1 MRSTTTY
8 FKPVVNLS
16 ARFTLTSAFLLLL
29 TCTFAQETVI
39 RGKITDA
46 FSGDPIPFVNVVFK
60 GTSIGT
66 TTDFDGN
73 FVLRTSTP
81 TDSLLASYIGYK
93 SRSKPVKK
101 GVDQTINFQLEEE
114 VTRLRDIIILSGEN
128 PAFPILRNVI
138 SNKNTN
144 DKRKLSAFEFDSYSK
159 IEIDVDNI
167 TDKFRKKKIVSRIT
181 QVLDSIE
188 RIAGEDGKPV
198 LPIFISE
205 SVSKFYYRANPEL
218 KFENIKE
225 TKISGVGFED
235 GSLMAQLIG
244 TSFQEYNFYK
254 NWLNI
259 LDKDFVSPIAD
270 GWKLYYDYDLIDSL
284 YIGEDFCYRLDFF
297 PKSPQALAFT
307 GTMWITKREFAIKQ
321 IEATIGKEA
330 NLNFIEKIRI
340 QQELTK
346 TEGGAWLPVKNRML
360 VDVGEVRDQWAGLL
374 AKFYTS
380 NKNIIVDEP
389 KEPKFYEK
397 PILLDEG
404 YILNQH
410 DEDHWNKLRHDP
422 LTETEKNV
430 YRMID
435 TLQNI
440 PVVRTYI
447 DVAKILVN
455 GYKKAGKIDIGPY
468 LSLVAFNDI
477 EGVRVQS
484 GFRTNYQFS
493 KTWSFGGQLAYGF
506 KDEEIKYSAFVQH
519 ILDRK
524 HWTTVSLRARS
535 DLGRVGID
543 DENLADNY
551 LFLAATRF
559 GIYRRGYYFDETRFN
574 FQREVIKGF
583 SQRVAVRYNTFK
595 PSFEFGYYTNPG
607 DISSLHQNFQT
618 AEVILESR
626 FARDEL
632 FIQYDNERLSLGAQK
647 WPIIT
652 LRYTRGLKGIGGSD
666 FEYDKFR
673 FSVLKKLPMG
683 PLGTGRVTLTG
694 EYINGIL
701 PYPLLS
707 FHIGNET
714 PFYTDVI
721 YSLMNFGEFFSD
733 RFVSMQYR
741 QNFEGFILNRIPLM
755 RKLKWRLTGL
765 ANVIYADLRDEN
777 LTLSEP
783 LPFPAGNNNLT
794 LNRPYVELGY
804 GVENIFRFI
813 RVDFVHRLSYLENDR
828 ARKFGVLFTAQFKL

>member
-1 MRSTTTY
+1 MYSNIVRLTVRLKVLVWLVLS
-8 FKPVVNLS
+8 PVAVL
-16 ARFTLTSAFLLLL
+16 
-29 TCTFAQETVI
+29 AQETVI

-73 FVLRTSTP
+73 YVLRTTSP
-81 TDSLLASYIGYK
+81 TDSLQASYIGYK
-93 SRSKPVKK
+93 PRTKVVQK
-101 GVDQTINFQLEEE
+101 GISQTINFQLEEE
-114 VTRLRDIIILSGEN
+114 VTRLRDIVIMAGEN
-128 PAFPILRNVI
+128 PAFAVLRNVVK
-138 SNKNTN
+138 NKAVN
-144 DKRKLSAFEFDSYSK
+144 DKRKLSAYEFDSYSK

-167 TDKFRKKKIVSRIT
+167 TDKFKQKKIVSRIT
-181 QVLDSIE
+181 QVLDSIQQ
-188 RIAGEDGKPV
+188 IAGEDGQPV

-205 SVSKFYYRANPEL
+205 SVSKFYYRNNPEL

-225 TKISGVGFED
+225 TKISGIGFED
-235 GSLMAQLIG
+235 GSLMAQLVG
-244 TSFQEYNFYK
+244 ASFQEYNFYK

-270 GWKLYYDYDLIDSL
+270 GWRLYYEYDLMDSL
-284 YIGEDFCYRLDFF
+284 DVEGDYCYRLDFF

-307 GTMWITKREFAIKQ
+307 GTMWITKNEYAIKR
-321 IEATIGKEA
+321 IEVTVGKEA
-330 NLNFIEKIRI
+330 NLNFIEKIKI
-340 QQELTK
+340 QQELAK
-346 TEGGAWLPVKNRML
+346 TEGGAWIPVKNRVL
-360 VDVGEVRDQWAGLL
+360 VDAGEVRDQWAGLL

-380 NKNIIVDEP
+380 NRNIVVNEP

-397 PILLDEG
+397 QILLDEG
-404 YILNQH
+404 YILNMN
-410 DEDHWNKLRHDP
+410 DEEHWNTLRHDP

-435 TLQNI
+435 TLQHI

-447 DVAKILVN
+447 DLVKILIN
-455 GYKKAGKIDIGPY
+455 GYKKVGKVDIGPY
-468 LSLVAFNDI
+468 LSLVAFNNI
-477 EGVRVQS
+477 EGVRIQT
-484 GFRTNYQFS
+484 GFKTNYSFS
-493 KTWSFGGQLAYGF
+493 KKLSFGAQLGYGF
-506 KDEEIKYSAFVQH
+506 DDERIKYSAFVQH

-524 HWTTVSLRARS
+524 RWTTMSIRVRS

-543 DENLADNY
+543 DENLADDY

-559 GIYRRGYYFDETRFN
+559 GVFRRGYYFDESRFN
-574 FQREVIKGF
+574 FQRELIKGF
-583 SQRVAVRYNTFK
+583 SQRIAVRYNTFR
-595 PSFEFGYYTNPG
+595 PLFDFGYYTNPG
-607 DISSLHQNFQT
+607 DVTTLQQSFQS

-632 FIQYDNERLSLGAQK
+632 FLQYDNERVSMGAQK

-652 LRYTRGLKGIGGSD
+652 LRYTRGLKGVGGSD
-666 FEYDKFR
+666 FEYDKYR
-673 FSVLKKLPMG
+673 FSILKKLPMG
-683 PLGTGRVTLTG
+683 PLGSGKATITG
-694 EYINGIL
+694 EYIDGTL

-733 RFVSMQYR
+733 RFVSLQYR
-741 QNFEGFILNRIPLM
+741 QYFEGFLLNRVPLM

-765 ANVIYADLRDEN
+765 ANVIYGDLRDEN
-777 LTLSEP
+777 LAMSEP
-783 LPFPAGNNNLT
+783 LPFPVGNSNLT
-794 LNRPYVELGY
+794 IDRPYIELGY
-804 GVENIFRFI
+804 GVENIFKFL

>member
-1 MRSTTTY
+1 MYSNIVRLTTRLKVLVWLIL
-8 FKPVVNLS
+8 FPAVIL
-16 ARFTLTSAFLLLL
+16 
-29 TCTFAQETVI
+29 AQETVI

-73 FVLRTSTP
+73 YVLRTTSP
-81 TDSLLASYIGYK
+81 TDSLQASYIGYK
-93 SRSKPVKK
+93 PRTKVVQK
-101 GVDQTINFQLEEE
+101 GISQTINFQLEEE
-114 VTRLRDIIILSGEN
+114 VTRLRDIVIMAGEN
-128 PAFPILRNVI
+128 PAFAVLRNVVK
-138 SNKNTN
+138 NKEFN
-144 DKRKLSAFEFDSYSK
+144 DKRKLSAYEFDSYSK

-167 TDKFRKKKIVSRIT
+167 TDKFKEKKLISRIT
-181 QVLDSIE
+181 QVMDSIQQ
-188 RIAGEDGKPV
+188 IAGEDGKPV
-198 LPIFISE
+198 LPVFISE
-205 SVSKFYYRANPEL
+205 SVSKFYYRNNPEL

-225 TKISGVGFED
+225 TKISGIGFED
-235 GSLMAQLIG
+235 GSLMAQLVG
-244 TSFQEYNFYK
+244 ASFQEYNFYK

-270 GWKLYYDYDLIDSL
+270 GWRLYYEYDLMDSL
-284 YIGEDFCYRLDFF
+284 DVEGDYCYRLDFF

-307 GTMWITKREFAIKQ
+307 GTMWITKNEYAIKR
-321 IEATIGKEA
+321 IEVTVGKEA
-330 NLNFIEKIRI
+330 NLNFIEKIKI

-346 TEGGAWLPVKNRML
+346 TEGGAWIPVKNRVL
-360 VDVGEVRDQWAGLL
+360 VDAGEIRDQWAGML

-380 NKNIIVDEP
+380 NRNIVVNEP
-389 KEPKFYEK
+389 KDPKFYEK
-397 PILLDEG
+397 QIILDEG
-404 YILNQH
+404 YILNMN

-435 TLQNI
+435 TLQHI

-447 DVAKILVN
+447 DIVKILIN
-455 GYKKAGKIDIGPY
+455 GYKKVGKVDVGPY
-468 LSLVAFNDI
+468 LSLVALNDI
-477 EGVRVQS
+477 EGVRIQS
-484 GFRTNYQFS
+484 GFKTNYSFS
-493 KTWSFGGQLAYGF
+493 KKISFGAQLGYGF
-506 KDEEIKYSAFVQH
+506 DDERIKYSAFVQH
-519 ILDRK
+519 IIDRK
-524 HWTTVSLRARS
+524 RWTTMSIRVRS

-543 DENLADNY
+543 DENLADDY

-559 GIYRRGYYFDETRFN
+559 GVFRRGYYFDESRFN
-574 FQREVIKGF
+574 FQRELIKGF
-583 SQRVAVRYNTFK
+583 SQRIAVRYNTFK
-595 PSFEFGYYTNPG
+595 PVFDFGYYSNPG
-607 DISSLHQNFQT
+607 DITSLQQNFQT

-632 FIQYDNERLSLGAQK
+632 FLQYDNERVSLGAQK

-652 LRYTRGLKGIGGSD
+652 LRYTRGLKGVGGSD
-666 FEYDKFR
+666 FEYDKYR
-673 FSVLKKLPMG
+673 FSILKKLPMG
-683 PLGTGRVTLTG
+683 PLGTGKATITG
-694 EYINGIL
+694 EYINGTL

-733 RFVSMQYR
+733 RFVSLQYR
-741 QNFEGFILNRIPLM
+741 QYFEGFLLNRVPLM

-765 ANVIYADLRDEN
+765 ANVIYGDLNDEN
-777 LTLSEP
+777 LAMSEP
-783 LPFPAGNNNLT
+783 LPFPVGNSNLT
-794 LNRPYVELGY
+794 LDRPYIELGY
-804 GVENIFRFI
+804 GVENIFKFL

>member
-1 MRSTTTY
+1 MYSNIVRLTVRLKVLVWLVLS
-8 FKPVVNLS
+8 PVAVL
-16 ARFTLTSAFLLLL
+16 
-29 TCTFAQETVI
+29 AQETVI

-73 FVLRTSTP
+73 YVLRTTSP
-81 TDSLLASYIGYK
+81 TDSLQASYIGYK
-93 SRSKPVKK
+93 PRTKVVQK
-101 GVDQTINFQLEEE
+101 GISQTINFQLEEE
-114 VTRLRDIIILSGEN
+114 VTRLRDIVIMAGEN
-128 PAFPILRNVI
+128 PAFAVLRNVVK
-138 SNKNTN
+138 NKAVN
-144 DKRKLSAFEFDSYSK
+144 DKRKLSAYEFDSYSK

-167 TDKFRKKKIVSRIT
+167 TDKFKQKKIVSRIT
-181 QVLDSIE
+181 QVLDSIQQ
-188 RIAGEDGKPV
+188 IAGEDGQPV

-205 SVSKFYYRANPEL
+205 SVSKFYYRNNPEL

-225 TKISGVGFED
+225 TKISGIGFED
-235 GSLMAQLIG
+235 GSLMAQLVG
-244 TSFQEYNFYK
+244 ASFQEYNFYK

-270 GWKLYYDYDLIDSL
+270 GWRLYYEYDLMDSL
-284 YIGEDFCYRLDFF
+284 DVDGDYCYRLDFF

-307 GTMWITKREFAIKQ
+307 GTMWITKNEYAIKR
-321 IEATIGKEA
+321 IEVTVGKEA
-330 NLNFIEKIRI
+330 NLNFIEKIKI
-340 QQELTK
+340 QQELAK
-346 TEGGAWLPVKNRML
+346 TEGGAWIPVKNRVL
-360 VDVGEVRDQWAGLL
+360 VDAGEVRDQWAGLL

-380 NKNIIVDEP
+380 NRNIVVNEP

-397 PILLDEG
+397 QILLDEG
-404 YILNQH
+404 YILNMN
-410 DEDHWNKLRHDP
+410 DEEHWNTLRHDP

-435 TLQNI
+435 TLQHI

-447 DVAKILVN
+447 DLVKILIN
-455 GYKKAGKIDIGPY
+455 GYKKVGKVDIGPY
-468 LSLVAFNDI
+468 LSLVAFNNI
-477 EGVRVQS
+477 EGVRIQT
-484 GFRTNYQFS
+484 GFKTNYSFS
-493 KTWSFGGQLAYGF
+493 KKLSFGAQLGYGF
-506 KDEEIKYSAFVQH
+506 DDERIKYSAFVQH

-524 HWTTVSLRARS
+524 RWTTMSIRVRS
-535 DLGRVGID
+535 DLCRVGID
-543 DENLADNY
+543 DENLADDY

-559 GIYRRGYYFDETRFN
+559 GVFRRGYYFDESRFN
-574 FQREVIKGF
+574 FQRELIKGF
-583 SQRVAVRYNTFK
+583 SQRIAVRYNTFR
-595 PSFEFGYYTNPG
+595 PLFDFGYYTNPG
-607 DISSLHQNFQT
+607 DVTTLQQSFQS

-632 FIQYDNERLSLGAQK
+632 FLQYDNERVSMGAQK

-652 LRYTRGLKGIGGSD
+652 LRYTRGLKGVGGSD
-666 FEYDKFR
+666 FEYDKYR
-673 FSVLKKLPMG
+673 FSILKKLPMG
-683 PLGTGRVTLTG
+683 PLGSGKATITG
-694 EYINGIL
+694 EYIDGTL

-733 RFVSMQYR
+733 RFVSLQYR
-741 QNFEGFILNRIPLM
+741 QYFEGFLLNRVPLM

-765 ANVIYADLRDEN
+765 ANVIYGDLRDEN
-777 LTLSEP
+777 LAMSEP
-783 LPFPAGNNNLT
+783 LPFPVGNSNLT
-794 LNRPYVELGY
+794 IDRPYIELGY
-804 GVENIFRFI
+804 GVENIFKFL

>member
-1 MRSTTTY
+1 MYSTIVRLTVRL
-8 FKPVVNLS
+8 KVLVWLVLSPVAVL
-16 ARFTLTSAFLLLL
+16 
-29 TCTFAQETVI
+29 AQETVI

-73 FVLRTSTP
+73 YVLRTTSP
-81 TDSLLASYIGYK
+81 TDSLQASYIGYK
-93 SRSKPVKK
+93 PRTKVVQK
-101 GVDQTINFQLEEE
+101 GISQTINFQLEEE
-114 VTRLRDIIILSGEN
+114 VTRLRDIVIMAGEN
-128 PAFPILRNVI
+128 PAFAVLRNVVK
-138 SNKNTN
+138 NKAVN
-144 DKRKLSAFEFDSYSK
+144 DKRKLSAYEFDSYSK

-167 TDKFRKKKIVSRIT
+167 TDKFKQKKIVSRIT
-181 QVLDSIE
+181 QVLDSIQQ
-188 RIAGEDGKPV
+188 IAGEDGQPV

-205 SVSKFYYRANPEL
+205 SVSKFYYRNNPEL

-225 TKISGVGFED
+225 TKISGIGFED
-235 GSLMAQLIG
+235 GSLMAQLVG
-244 TSFQEYNFYK
+244 ASFQEYNFYK

-270 GWKLYYDYDLIDSL
+270 GWRLYYEYDLMDSL
-284 YIGEDFCYRLDFF
+284 DVEGDYCYRLDFF

-307 GTMWITKREFAIKQ
+307 GTMWITKNEYAIKR
-321 IEATIGKEA
+321 IEVTVGKEA
-330 NLNFIEKIRI
+330 NLNFIEKIKI
-340 QQELTK
+340 QQELAK
-346 TEGGAWLPVKNRML
+346 TEGGAWIPVKNRVL
-360 VDVGEVRDQWAGLL
+360 VDAGEVRDQWAGLL

-380 NKNIIVDEP
+380 NRNIVVNEP

-397 PILLDEG
+397 QILLDEG
-404 YILNQH
+404 YILNMN
-410 DEDHWNKLRHDP
+410 DEEHWNTLRHDP

-435 TLQNI
+435 TLQHI

-447 DVAKILVN
+447 DLVKILIN
-455 GYKKAGKIDIGPY
+455 GYKKVGKVDIGPY
-468 LSLVAFNDI
+468 LSLVAFNNI
-477 EGVRVQS
+477 EGVRIQT
-484 GFRTNYQFS
+484 GFKTNYSFS
-493 KTWSFGGQLAYGF
+493 KKLSFGAQLGYGF
-506 KDEEIKYSAFVQH
+506 DDERIKYSAFVQH

-524 HWTTVSLRARS
+524 RWTTMSIRVRS

-543 DENLADNY
+543 DENLADDY

-559 GIYRRGYYFDETRFN
+559 GVFRRGYYFDESRFN
-574 FQREVIKGF
+574 FQRELIKGL
-583 SQRVAVRYNTFK
+583 SQRIAVRYNTFR
-595 PSFEFGYYTNPG
+595 PLFDFGYYTNPG
-607 DISSLHQNFQT
+607 DVTTLQQSFQS

-632 FIQYDNERLSLGAQK
+632 FLQYDNERVSMGAQK

-652 LRYTRGLKGIGGSD
+652 LRYTRGLKGVGGSD
-666 FEYDKFR
+666 FEYDKYR
-673 FSVLKKLPMG
+673 FSILKKLPMG
-683 PLGTGRVTLTG
+683 PLGSGKATITG
-694 EYINGIL
+694 EYIDGTL

-733 RFVSMQYR
+733 RFVSLQYR
-741 QNFEGFILNRIPLM
+741 QYFEGFLLNRVPLM

-765 ANVIYADLRDEN
+765 ANVIYGDLRDEN
-777 LTLSEP
+777 LAMSEP
-783 LPFPAGNNNLT
+783 LPFPVGNSNLT
-794 LNRPYVELGY
+794 IDRPYIELGY
-804 GVENIFRFI
+804 GVENIFKFL